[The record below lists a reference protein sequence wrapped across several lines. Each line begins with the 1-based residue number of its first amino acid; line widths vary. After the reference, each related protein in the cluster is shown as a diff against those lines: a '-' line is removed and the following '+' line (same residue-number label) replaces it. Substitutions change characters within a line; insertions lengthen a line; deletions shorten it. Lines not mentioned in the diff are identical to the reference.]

1 MASQWGIDWQF
12 ATARPPGMVER
23 LQLPDG
29 TDASRGAR
37 PEPFLNRGRASP
49 DLRQASATPNGAHSR
64 LERRVLEGMRHP
76 TRGMRDLR
84 TTGKPAVTQD
94 QGATEIKRHRRWD
107 PNAAGRMPPH
117 LGA

>member
-1 MASQWGIDWQF
+1 MTMSQSGL
-12 ATARPPGMVER
+12 ATS
-23 LQLPDG
+23 
-29 TDASRGAR
+29 TCNTKRGAH
-37 PEPFLNRGRASP
+37 AS
-49 DLRQASATPNGAHSR
+49 LK
-64 LERRVLEGMRHP
+64 RRDLEGTRHP

-117 LGA
+117 LGV